1 MVGDCHGLGLPKKVF
16 KMEKWSKDTFDGGVF
31 LFRSCHVEGMC
42 KFCHVVLR
50 DDVLEAV
57 QKPEVGEQ
65 MWLDS
70 IVMNKNKKCV
80 CVLCLICSSR
90 LACQIRVI
98 KEMDGTTVF
107 VVVLYIW

>member
-1 MVGDCHGLGLPKKVF
+1 MSL
-16 KMEKWSKDTFDGGVF
+16 
-31 LFRSCHVEGMC
+31 SCHVEGMC

-57 QKPEVGEQ
+57 PKPEVGEQ

-70 IVMNKNKKCV
+70 IAVNKNKKCISLM
-80 CVLCLICSSR
+80 CVMGSSR
-90 LACQIRVI
+90 LACQIRII

-107 VVVLYIW
+107 VAYLCTR

>member
-1 MVGDCHGLGLPKKVF
+1 
-16 KMEKWSKDTFDGGVF
+16 
-31 LFRSCHVEGMC
+31 MC

-57 QKPEVGEQ
+57 PKPDVGEQ

-70 IVMNKNKKCV
+70 IAVNKNKKRV
-80 CVLCLICSSR
+80 CGVCLMGSSR
-90 LACQIRVI
+90 LACQIRVV

-107 VVVLYIW
+107 VGDGVLGDW

>member
-1 MVGDCHGLGLPKKVF
+1 
-16 KMEKWSKDTFDGGVF
+16 
-31 LFRSCHVEGMC
+31 MC

-57 QKPEVGEQ
+57 PKPEVGEQ

-70 IVMNKNKKCV
+70 IAMNKNKKCV
-80 CVLCLICSSR
+80 CGSCFMCSSR

-107 VVVLYIW
+107 VVGLCV